1 MSKKVTIY
9 TSPICLE
16 CEKAKKLFREKGIEF
31 EEIDTFEQ
39 KEKAKE
45 IFQKTG
51 QKRIPTIEIDGE
63 FYPGFDREKIEKV
76 LEA

>member
-1 MSKKVTIY
+1 MTKKVTIY
-9 TSPICLE
+9 TSPICME
-16 CEKAKKLFREKGIEF
+16 CEKAKKFFKDKGIEF

-45 IFQKTG
+45 VFEKTG

-63 FYPGFDREKIEKV
+63 FYPGFDKEKIEEV
-76 LEA
+76 LGA